1 VNIPGETSPRSASWV
16 DYVLFLAGVVGL
28 TFAIASVW
36 LGMRAV
42 MDIGGYCASGGSAYE
57 IAVQCPAGVDVI
69 MVLAFPLGFLSGGVM
84 VWTGSRIGGSYPGLV
99 GLAWPA
105 LFLSLGW
112 NFLQYAFHPPGG
124 DGSIELGWLIPGVL
138 FVLMVGFPLLGWII
152 SRDHTTILPG
162 VGAQRTPKDLADV
175 RRAVREAARLA
186 ASDEVSRSGYAGVGR
201 VEVPAANDS
210 LVSQLER
217 LARLHAAG
225 SISDAEYD
233 KAKRALLA
241 TVTAG

>member
-1 VNIPGETSPRSASWV
+1 MLVDDAPRSASWT

-28 TFAIASVW
+28 TFAITSVW

-42 MDIGGYCASGGSAYE
+42 MDIGGYCASGGPYE
-57 IAVQCPAGVDVI
+57 IAVQCPAGVDLI
-69 MVLAFPLGFLSGGVM
+69 MVLAFPLGFLSAGVM
-84 VWTGSRIGGSYPGLV
+84 VWTGGRIGGNYAGLI

-124 DGSIELGWLIPGVL
+124 DGGIELGWLIPGVL
-138 FVLMVGFPLLGWII
+138 FVLMGGFPLLGWII

-162 VGAQRTPKDLADV
+162 VGAQRTPKDLADL
-175 RRAVREAARLA
+175 RRAMRESARLA
-186 ASDEVSRSGYAGVGR
+186 SSEDRYAPPPAVR
-201 VEVPAANDS
+201 RIEAPAANET

-233 KAKRALLA
+233 QAKRVLLA
-241 TVTAG
+241 TAIAG

>member
-1 VNIPGETSPRSASWV
+1 VNMLDGEQRAAASPT

-28 TFAIASVW
+28 TFAITSVW

-42 MDIGGYCASGGSAYE
+42 MDVGGYCASGGSAYE

-69 MVLAFPLGFLSGGVM
+69 MILAFPLGFLSGGVM
-84 VWTGSRIGGSYPGLV
+84 VWKGTSIGGSYAALV

-124 DGSIELGWLIPGVL
+124 DGGIEFGWLIPGIL
-138 FVLMVGFPLLGWII
+138 FVLMGGFPLVGYLM

-162 VGAQRTPKDLADV
+162 VGPQPTPRDLADV
-175 RRAVREAARLA
+175 RRAVRESARLGGPA
-186 ASDEVSRSGYAGVGR
+186 EGGYRGMGVGR

-217 LARLHAAG
+217 LAKLHVAG

-233 KAKRALLA
+233 QAKRSLLA
-241 TVTAG
+241 TAVAR

>member
-1 VNIPGETSPRSASWV
+1 MLDGEQRPASLT

-28 TFAIASVW
+28 TFSITSVW

-42 MDIGGYCASGGSAYE
+42 MDVGGYCASGGSAYE

-84 VWTGSRIGGSYPGLV
+84 VWTGTSIGGMYAALV

-124 DGSIELGWLIPGVL
+124 DGGIEFGWLIPGIL
-138 FVLMVGFPLLGWII
+138 FVLMGGFPLVGYLI

-162 VGAQRTPKDLADV
+162 VGPRPTPRDLADI
-175 RRAVREAARLA
+175 RRAVRESVRLA
-186 ASDEVSRSGYAGVGR
+186 EPAEPGYRGMGVGR
-201 VEVPAANDS
+201 VEAPAADDS

-217 LARLHAAG
+217 LAKLHTAG
-225 SISDAEYD
+225 SISDVEYEQ
-233 KAKRALLA
+233 AKRALLA
-241 TVTAG
+241 PTVAVRG